1 MYKRLAEVNWDPVE
15 HTVLANE
22 QVDSEG
28 RGWRSGALV
37 ERREIPIGLKITDY
51 AQELHDALDN
61 MPGWPEEVRK
71 MQRDWIGRSEGAEI
85 KFDLADSD
93 GELEVYTT
101 RADTL
106 MGCTYTAVAAGHPL
120 AVQAAEKDEQIAAF
134 VDECRRGGTSEVMLE
149 SMEKRGMY
157 LGIDALHPITGERV
171 PVWVANFVLMGY
183 GTGAVMAV
191 PGHDVRD
198 HAFAQNY
205 GLPIV
210 QVIAPNDGTEIDI
223 SAEAYVAYGKLVNSG
238 EFDGLDS
245 DAAKQ
250 KLPSG

>member
-1 MYKRLAEVNWDPVE
+1 M
-15 HTVLANE
+15 
-22 QVDSEG
+22 
-28 RGWRSGALV
+28 
-37 ERREIPIGLKITDY
+37 
-51 AQELHDALDN
+51 
-61 MPGWPEEVRK
+61 
-71 MQRDWIGRSEGAEI
+71 
-85 KFDLADSD
+85 
-93 GELEVYTT
+93 
-101 RADTL
+101 
-106 MGCTYTAVAAGHPL
+106 
-120 AVQAAEKDEQIAAF
+120 QAAEKDEQIAAF
-134 VDECRRGGTSEVMLE
+134 VEECRRGGTSEVMLE

-157 LGIDALHPITGERV
+157 LGIDALHPITGARV

-210 QVIAPNDGTEIDI
+210 QVIEPNDGTEIDI

-245 DAAKQ
+245 DAASCAPICAQMVSKGGIS
-250 KLPSG
+250 PCARSSFRTSRVASRVRTRP